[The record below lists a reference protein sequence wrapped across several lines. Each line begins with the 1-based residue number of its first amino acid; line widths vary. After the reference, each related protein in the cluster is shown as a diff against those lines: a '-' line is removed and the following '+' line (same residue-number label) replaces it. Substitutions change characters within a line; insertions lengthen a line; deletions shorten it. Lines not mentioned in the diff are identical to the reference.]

1 MGRALRWQAHDG
13 TNEIRTFYEINNAK
27 NYNDFVDALE
37 WFVCPGQNFA
47 YIDKNNI
54 SIWHAGSP
62 PIKWKEQG
70 KFIGDG
76 RDPLYDWHQLIPDQD
91 KPHLINPKQITG
103 VL

>member
-47 YIDKNNI
+47 YIEKIIFLFGMLDLL
-54 SIWHAGSP
+54 
-62 PIKWKEQG
+62 Q
-70 KFIGDG
+70 
-76 RDPLYDWHQLIPDQD
+76 
-91 KPHLINPKQITG
+91 
-103 VL
+103 